1 MLAEDD
7 SRRVNDSK
15 RLLLPDKHR
24 NAHSKMRLGRES
36 PADAQRVTDLVAA
49 LKPEYVSPLVAWLA
63 TEKCPASGKVFFIQG
78 GVIRLFQNWTMTET
92 LEKGDRFTI
101 DELEAGLPKLLQ

>member
-1 MLAEDD
+1 MWD
-7 SRRVNDSK
+7 
-15 RLLLPDKHR
+15 
-24 NAHSKMRLGRES
+24 
-36 PADAQRVTDLVAA
+36 PANI
-49 LKPEYVSPLVAWLA
+49 SPLVAWLA
-63 TEKCPASGKVFFIQG
+63 TENCPASGKVFFVQG

>member
-1 MLAEDD
+1 MTESTPGLSDAIAAPEDV
-7 SRRVNDSK
+7 SRFDVWD
-15 RLLLPDKHR
+15 
-24 NAHSKMRLGRES
+24 
-36 PADAQRVTDLVAA
+36 PAN
-49 LKPEYVSPLVAWLA
+49 VSPLVAWLA